1 MRNGSEGLVYDV
13 VEGWGPL
20 PEGWELGMALAV
32 DMDSRGR
39 VYVFCR
45 GTHPVVVFDRDGGV
59 LDSWGDGVFTT
70 PHYIEI
76 DRHDHVWCTD
86 SGDHTVRKFTAEGEL
101 LLTLGVKDVPG
112 EEGAPFNRP
121 TGTFLLPSGEFY
133 VADGYVN
140 SRVHKYSAD
149 CRLEFSW
156 GGPGDGPGEFEIPHG
171 VWVEGD
177 RVYVADRQN
186 NRIQVFTLGGE
197 YLEEW
202 GDLLQPCNIYF
213 AGGRFYV
220 PELQGRVSI
229 LDGDGGLLTRLGGE
243 RGHKPGEFYAPHG
256 VYVDSNGDL
265 YVAETL
271 AGARVQK
278 FVRRD

>member
-1 MRNGSEGLVYDV
+1 MRDGSEGLVYEV
-13 VEGWGPL
+13 V
-20 PEGWELGMALAV
+20 EGWELGMAIGV
-32 DMDSRGR
+32 VMDSRGR

-45 GTHPVVVFDRDGGV
+45 GTHPVVIFDRDGDV

-86 SGDHTVRKFTAEGEL
+86 SGDHTVRKFTVEGEL
-101 LLTLGVKDVPG
+101 LHTLGVKDVPG

-121 TGTFLLPSGEFY
+121 ADTFVLPSGEFY

-149 CRLEFSW
+149 CELEFSW

-171 VWVEGD
+171 IWVEGD

-202 GDLLQPCNIYF
+202 GGFLQPCNLF
-213 AGGRFYV
+213 MAGGRIYV

-229 LDGDGGLLTRLGGE
+229 LDGEGKLLARLGGE
-243 RGHKPGEFYAPHG
+243 RGHEPGEFYAPHS

-271 AGARVQK
+271 DGSRLQK
-278 FVRRD
+278 FVLRG